1 MLRPTPPR
9 VWKSRDRHAPPRRV
23 IQLYYAQGC
32 FGPASA
38 FSGAS
43 ASNFRW
49 MRRTASWSP
58 RLRRRPARPF
68 FFAAPKSSQRS
79 SLERL
84 RLRGASVAR
93 RHLAERE
100 KSPASSVERPIGDG
114 GVNARL
120 FASGYIGR
128 SCSKGGVVVVVDA
141 FFWGARLR
149 RRNAFAMHHWATG
162 VDEVGR
168 YRHLPRGL
176 PSPAIVHLSTLS
188 AIGAKATRARVSR
201 FFFI

>member
-1 MLRPTPPR
+1 MKLFFFCDRVSLGRSGTHARLKFRARDKLTLCTRTLRPTPPR

-120 FASGYIGR
+120 FASGGR
-128 SCSKGGVVVVVDA
+128 TV
-141 FFWGARLR
+141 
-149 RRNAFAMHHWATG
+149 M
-162 VDEVGR
+162 
-168 YRHLPRGL
+168 
-176 PSPAIVHLSTLS
+176 
-188 AIGAKATRARVSR
+188 
-201 FFFI
+201 